1 MNIEDAVTAMAQ
13 MGDQWVTPSDVA
25 LKLDTITPQAG
36 RLLADAARDGLI
48 ERRRIGQRIVYRVRP
63 TP

>member
-1 MNIEDAVTAMAQ
+1 MQIEDAVAAVAQ
-13 MGDQWVTPSDVA
+13 YGEQWVTPSDVA

-36 RLLADAARDGLI
+36 RLLADAARDGLL
-48 ERRRIGQRIVYRVRP
+48 ERRRIGQRIIYRVRA